1 MTNVVPLQ
9 PPPAWGAHKPGVA
22 ASAVLWMS
30 RNSIFG
36 RGLLRKTTAAA
47 FNALHSGPVDV
58 ALWGSNVRLYPDN
71 NVVERKALLRPDH
84 FDALEREH
92 LQRVMSKADA
102 VFVDVGGNA
111 GLYSLDAA
119 LHAGDGATIVM
130 IEPDTELI
138 ARFEFNLNESRL
150 GGRLNSTIKVVTEA
164 AAISDRDGSGVLSA
178 TGDEGSRSLVAGRT
192 ASGLT
197 VALRTLVSV
206 VSDARVDHI
215 DIMKIDVE
223 GHEDKVLPPFLRAA
237 PPALWPRHIIIEHLQ
252 RPQWQADCIAD
263 ALARGY
269 EIVKTTR
276 NNTFLVKN

>member
-1 MTNVVPLQ
+1 MTNMVPLQ

-30 RNSIFG
+30 RNSIVG

-47 FNALHSGPVDV
+47 FKALHAGPVDA
-58 ALWGSNVRLYPDN
+58 ALWGTNVRLYPDN

-84 FDALEREH
+84 FDAQEREH
-92 LQRVMSKADA
+92 LQRVMSKAGA

-130 IEPDTELI
+130 IEPDADLI
-138 ARFEFNLNESRL
+138 ARFNFNLNEARR
-150 GGRLNSTIKVVTEA
+150 GGRISPSLNVQTVA

-178 TGDEGSRSLVAGRT
+178 SGDEGSRNLVAGT
-192 ASGLT
+192 AAAGLA
-197 VALRTLVSV
+197 VQLRTLLSV
-206 VSDARVDHI
+206 VRDARADHI

-223 GHEDKVLPPFLRAA
+223 GHEDKVLPPFLRDA
-237 PPALWPRHIIIEHLQ
+237 PQSLWPGLIIIEHLQ
-252 RPQWQADCIAD
+252 RALWRPDCIAG

-269 EIVKTTR
+269 GIVKTTR